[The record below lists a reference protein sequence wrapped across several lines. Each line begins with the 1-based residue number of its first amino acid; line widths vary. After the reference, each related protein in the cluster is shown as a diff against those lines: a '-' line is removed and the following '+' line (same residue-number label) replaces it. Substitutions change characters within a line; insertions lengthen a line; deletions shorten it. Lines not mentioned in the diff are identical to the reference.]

1 VRCQPLATG
10 SPTRRTFGA
19 LCQAGRTLHAQEP
32 RLISDTE
39 LRRWLTLLR
48 RPDRLGGTDLAALL
62 RERGTVAANA
72 SDVAAGEATVRFL
85 HETIEGMRPAG
96 GATRDQALPH
106 LVLKT
111 CFVDGVKLFQAANK
125 LGMSERQLS
134 RERAWAIGLLR
145 TEIEARLG
153 TPAAPASTYRPEPI
167 PVIGDYLPRPRII
180 EDLQA
185 TVAARRLVVVAGP
198 PGIGKTSLVAELA
211 SGAAEQARV
220 LWYRLRPG
228 VNDSLEALL
237 YEIGDLLADEGEPRL
252 KEFVDQSLPS
262 LDTGLAA
269 RLAVRGL
276 DGADRLVVLDDYHLV
291 EADAAIGGFVDDAVA
306 RLPRLRVVLISRH
319 QDVGV
324 GSAAGFDVPVFSRA
338 ETKALLAH
346 LGLDAAKPTVDALH
360 SWTNGVPQLVNLA
373 AAWLKTATPDEVA
386 AGLTEFTSRAQV
398 QAFLLGTITE
408 LLDADDRAILD
419 AASIFR
425 AKFSDDAVAA
435 VARVSRGAVLD
446 AALRLVRGHVATR
459 SRGGDTAFFH
469 ASVREY
475 VYDRL
480 SPEQRATLHARAA
493 GWFESH
499 RQAEEA
505 EYHDA
510 AAAAA
515 RAELAPEPPRRKP
528 RAKPKT

>member
-1 VRCQPLATG
+1 M
-10 SPTRRTFGA
+10 
-19 LCQAGRTLHAQEP
+19 
-32 RLISDTE
+32 ISDTD

-48 RPDRLGGTDLAALL
+48 RPDRLGGTELAGLL
-62 RERGTVAANA
+62 RERGVVPANA
-72 SDVAAGEATVRFL
+72 SDVAAGEATLRFVRD
-85 HETIEGMRPAG
+85 TIERMRPAD
-96 GATRDQALPH
+96 GAPRDQQLPH

-111 CFVDGVKLFQAANK
+111 CFVDGVKLFQAANR

-145 TEIEARLG
+145 TEIEAHLG
-153 TPAAPASTYRPEPI
+153 APQPGAGTYRPEPI
-167 PVIGDYLPRPRII
+167 PVIGDYLPRPRVT
-180 EDLQA
+180 EELQA
-185 TVAARRLVVVAGP
+185 AVASRRLVVVAGP

-211 SGAAEQARV
+211 SAAADEARV
-220 LWYRLRPG
+220 LWYRLRTG

-237 YEIGDLLADEGEPRL
+237 YELGELLASEGEPRL
-252 KEFVDQSLPS
+252 KEFVDRSLPS
-262 LDTGLAA
+262 LETGLAA

-276 DGADRLVVLDDYHLV
+276 DGADRLLVLDDYHLV
-291 EADAAIGGFVDDAVA
+291 ESDAAIGGFVDDAVA

-338 ETKALLAH
+338 ETRALLAH
-346 LGLDAAKPTVDALH
+346 LGLDASKPTVDALH

-373 AAWLKTATPDEVA
+373 AAWLKTATPSEVA
-386 AGLTEFTSRAQV
+386 AGLTEFSSRAQV

-419 AASIFR
+419 AASVFR

-493 GWFESH
+493 AWFDAH
-499 RQAEEA
+499 RQPDEA
-505 EYHDA
+505 EHHDA
-510 AAAAA
+510 LAAAA
-515 RAELAPEPPRRKP
+515 RAELAPEPARRTAR
-528 RAKPKT
+528 RATT